1 MAIPNRFHHV
11 KCSKEKGGNMDV
23 HQSVPS
29 LSGVGK
35 SDPHSFT
42 EGTEADKMSPSVA
55 GPRPTR
61 RNAMIDLGWGRLL
74 YGPSF
79 ESEKLIAEELQQEQ
93 PGRRDIA
100 MYVDAP
106 QLVLAEAPANLFLDP
121 SLLFRRTLEPAAPA
135 DGPVPGVIVRSLA
148 TRADIAATNRL
159 YSMRGMVPLNPHTV
173 WAQRN
178 SDAIIFLIAEDERTG
193 DVIGSVIGVDHLV
206 AFGDQQGGSSF
217 WCLVVDPQTAL
228 PGVGQSLVGQ
238 LIARF
243 SERGRAFLDL
253 SVLHSNE
260 HAIALYQKIGF
271 EQTTGFVV
279 KHKNAINERLFVDT
293 ADFSGLNP
301 YARLIIDEARRR
313 GISVEILD
321 AEAAI
326 FKLRYCG
333 HEILCRESLTDLT
346 GGVAMTWCQDKVL
359 TLRRLSSI
367 GLRVPQQQVAADP
380 AANAEFLREHGSIVV
395 KPALGE
401 QGHGISVD
409 VRTEQHL
416 AEAIR
421 RAADDGGH
429 VVLEEF
435 CPGQDL
441 RIVVIGYKVV
451 AAAIR
456 RPAQVI
462 GDGASSIADL
472 IQRQSARR
480 AAATGGESRIP
491 TDAETERCLA
501 AQGLT
506 YDSVPEDGV
515 PIQVRKTANL
525 HTGGTI
531 HDVTAELHPLLR
543 ESAETA
549 ARALRIPVVGLD
561 FLVPSPDA
569 PEYVI
574 IEANERPGLA
584 NHDPQPTAQRF
595 IDFLFPVTA

>member
-1 MAIPNRFHHV
+1 
-11 KCSKEKGGNMDV
+11 MDFV
-23 HQSVPS
+23 QTVPS

-42 EGTEADKMSPSVA
+42 DGSSTAAGSSFTSPGS
-55 GPRPTR
+55 TR
-61 RNAMIDLGWGRLL
+61 RNAIIDLGWGRLL
-74 YGPSF
+74 YAPSF
-79 ESEKLIAEELQQEQ
+79 ESPKLIAQELQQEEE
-93 PGRRDIA
+93 GKRDIA

-106 QLVLAEAPANLFLDP
+106 QLVLAEAPASLFLDP
-121 SLLFRRTLEPAAPA
+121 SLLFRRTLEPATPV
-135 DGPVPGVIVRSLA
+135 DGPAPGVTVRSLA
-148 TRADIAATNRL
+148 TRADIATINRL
-159 YSMRGMVPLNPHTV
+159 YGMRGMVPLNPHTV

-178 SDAIIFLIAEDERTG
+178 SDAIIYLIAEDERTG
-193 DVIGSVIGVDHLV
+193 DVVGSAIGIDHFL
-206 AFGDQQGGSSF
+206 AFGDQSGGSSF

-228 PGVGQSLVGQ
+228 PGVGQSLVSE
-238 LIARF
+238 LITRF

-253 SVLHSNE
+253 SVLHTNE
-260 HAIALYQKIGF
+260 HAIGLYQKLGF

-293 ADFSGLNP
+293 TDFSGLNP

-313 GISVEILD
+313 GISVEVLD

-359 TLRRLSSI
+359 TLRRLSSV
-367 GLRVPQQQVAADP
+367 GLRVPQQKVASDAES
-380 AANAEFLREHGSIVV
+380 NAEFLREHGAIVV
-395 KPALGE
+395 KPAFGE
-401 QGHGISVD
+401 QGRGISVD
-409 VRTEQHL
+409 VRTEEHMNQ
-416 AEAIR
+416 AIR
-421 RAADDGGH
+421 RAADEGGH

-435 CPGQDL
+435 CAGQDL

-456 RPAQVI
+456 RPAEIV
-462 GDGASSIADL
+462 GDGESSVARL
-472 IQRQSARR
+472 IERQSARR

-491 TDAETERCLA
+491 VDGETERCLA
-501 AQGLT
+501 AQELT
-506 YDSVPEDGV
+506 YESVLENGRLV
-515 PIQVRKTANL
+515 QVRKTANL

-531 HDVTAELHPLLR
+531 HDVTAALHPILR
-543 ESAETA
+543 EAAETA

>member
-1 MAIPNRFHHV
+1 
-11 KCSKEKGGNMDV
+11 MDIS
-23 HQSVPS
+23 QTVPS
-29 LSGVGK
+29 MSGVGS

-42 EGTEADKMSPSVA
+42 EKAGGNAASPFSASGT
-55 GPRPTR
+55 RR

-79 ESEKLIAEELQQEQ
+79 ESPKLIAEELQREQ
-93 PGRRDIA
+93 DGKRDIA
-100 MYVDAP
+100 LHVEAP
-106 QLVLAEAPANLFLDP
+106 QLVLAEAPASLFLDP
-121 SLLFRRTLEPAAPA
+121 SLIFRRMLEPATPVEA
-135 DGPVPGVIVRSLA
+135 PVPGVTIRSLA
-148 TRADIAATNRL
+148 TRADIAVTNRL
-159 YSMRGMVPLNPHTV
+159 YSMRGMVPIEPKTV

-193 DVIGSVIGVDHLV
+193 DVIGSVIGVDHWI
-206 AFGDQQGGSSF
+206 AFGDEQGGSSF
-217 WCLVVDPQTAL
+217 WCLVVDPQTAV
-228 PGVGQSLVGQ
+228 PGVGQALVCE
-238 LIARF
+238 LITRF
-243 SERGRAFLDL
+243 SDRGRAFLDL
-253 SVLHSNE
+253 SVLHTNE
-260 HAIALYQKIGF
+260 HAIGLYQKLGF
-271 EQTTGFVV
+271 AQTAGFVV
-279 KHKNAINERLFVDT
+279 KHKNAINESLFVDT
-293 ADFSGLNP
+293 SDFTGLNP
-301 YARLIIDEARRR
+301 YARLIVDEARRR
-313 GISVEILD
+313 GISVDVLD
-321 AEAAI
+321 TAAGI

-367 GLRVPQQQVAADP
+367 GLRVPQQQPAADP
-380 AANAEFLREHGSIVV
+380 DANIAFMRKHGAIVV
-395 KPALGE
+395 KPAFGE

-409 VRTEQHL
+409 VRTEQEL
-416 AEAIR
+416 ADAIG
-421 RAADDGGH
+421 RAEDAGGH
-429 VVLEEF
+429 VLLEEF
-435 CPGQDL
+435 CAGQDL

-456 RPAQVI
+456 RPAEIV
-462 GDGASSIADL
+462 GDGVLTVAAL
-472 IQRQSARR
+472 IERQSTRR

-491 TDAETERCLA
+491 MDAETERCLA
-501 AQGLT
+501 ALNLGL
-506 YDSVPEDGV
+506 DSVPEDGR

-531 HDVTAELHPLLR
+531 HDVTGILHPDLR
-543 ESAETA
+543 DAAETA